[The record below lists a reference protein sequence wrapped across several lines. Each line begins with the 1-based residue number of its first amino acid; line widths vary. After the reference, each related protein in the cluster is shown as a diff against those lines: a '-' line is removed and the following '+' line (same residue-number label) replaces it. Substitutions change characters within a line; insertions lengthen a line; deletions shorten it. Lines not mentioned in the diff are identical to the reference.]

1 MSLMANKFRLG
12 LFFAIGSLAFVVIIV
27 WLTGGFRD
35 REEELYVCY
44 FAWSVQGLNEGS
56 SVMYNGVPVGRVENI
71 DIAPDGR
78 LVEVYMGIRKDFRMD
93 STIVATTQLTGIT
106 GLQVVNLSADTSGTI
121 PPVVYSF
128 DLDCPVIP
136 VAEGAF
142 QTVASTLTRVAE
154 IIHEVDFGGI
164 SQQVEDL
171 LQNVNTILDSDMV
184 SNIEQAVLRNSAH
197 LDSLLITYTTLGR
210 NLNKL
215 TLQLQGIAPELV
227 TEMDSLGRTLNDLSL
242 EIRTFMQSMDEI
254 IAEGTEALQRLTQFL
269 ELLGD
274 DPGQFLLPSTREGV
288 WR

>member
-1 MSLMANKFRLG
+1 MANKFRLG
-12 LFFAIGSLAFVVIIV
+12 LFFAVGSLVFVVIII

-44 FAWSVQGLNEGS
+44 FSWSVQGLNEGS

-78 LVEVYMGIRKDFRMD
+78 LVEVYLGIRRDFRMD

-121 PPVVYSF
+121 PPVVYGF
-128 DLDCPVIP
+128 DLDCTVIP

-184 SNIEQAVLRNSAH
+184 SNIEEAILRNSAH
-197 LDSLLITYTTLGR
+197 LDTLLTAYTTLGL

-215 TLQLQGIAPELV
+215 SLQLQDIAPLLV
-227 TEMDSLGRTLNDLSL
+227 TEMDSLGQTLNDLSF
-242 EIRTFMQSMDEI
+242 EIRNFMQSMDEI
-254 IAEGTEALQRLTQFL
+254 IAEGTEAIQSLSLFF
-269 ELLGD
+269 D
-274 DPGQFLLPSTREGV
+274 IISNDPGQLLLPSTREGV